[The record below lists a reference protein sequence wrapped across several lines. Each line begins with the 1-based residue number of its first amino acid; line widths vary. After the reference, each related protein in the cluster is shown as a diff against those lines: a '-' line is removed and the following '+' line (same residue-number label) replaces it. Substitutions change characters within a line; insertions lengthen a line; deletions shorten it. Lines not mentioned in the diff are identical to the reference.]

1 MMNLFKITIAFS
13 YVFFSSDSFV
23 GVNKDLVEQYNE
35 QFQKVESEALFDLEK
50 LMAEAKAEYK
60 EYKKHGKSTVH
71 LYIKYIKKG
80 KVLEKEIDDR
90 FYTLLNRFKNDLLN
104 HNSSMDFASFYED
117 HYQKTK
123 QNYIRAIYRLK

>member
-1 MMNLFKITIAFS
+1 
-13 YVFFSSDSFV
+13 
-23 GVNKDLVEQYNE
+23 
-35 QFQKVESEALFDLEK
+35 
-50 LMAEAKAEYK
+50 MAEAKAEYK

-104 HNSSMDFASFYED
+104 HNSSMDSLLFT
-117 HYQKTK
+117 KITIKK
-123 QNYIRAIYRLK
+123 QNKIISEQYIV